1 MPRPAAMTAT
11 PAALTAPLG
20 GAVSQWFQFWAGW
33 FENVSQIGLINIELG
48 KSANPQLE
56 QHILTDVASY
66 GRQLGRISEA
76 LEIVLDR
83 SEAAGVIDRG
93 ALDPQARR
101 TLDEFRCL
109 LTEIRRLKD
118 SEPG

>member
-1 MPRPAAMTAT
+1 M
-11 PAALTAPLG
+11 
-20 GAVSQWFQFWAGW
+20 
-33 FENVSQIGLINIELG
+33 
-48 KSANPQLE
+48 
-56 QHILTDVASY
+56 
-66 GRQLGRISEA
+66 
-76 LEIVLDR
+76 LDR